1 MALVVYTK
9 SESFRQHITNV
20 LSESVSFESHLRPV
34 LPDTDTAVIHLV
46 HAPAFADELTP
57 WLQQSIKAGVMVA
70 VAADLPAV
78 KQMLDC
84 SHYGV
89 QAYIN
94 AYMTSAN
101 YEQMLRLL
109 RNGQSWY
116 PPQLLA
122 QAMQLARDVLQRQ
135 PDEDPLKLLTPRER
149 EIALAVADGKS
160 NKVVAN
166 MYGISDR
173 TVKTHLTHIF
183 EKLQVKD
190 RVGLVIHMQ
199 QAGHSASDYSLMG

>member
-1 MALVVYTK
+1 MALVVYTN
-9 SESFRQHITNV
+9 SASFKQHIANV
-20 LSESVSFESHLRPV
+20 LSDSLAFKSSLRPV
-34 LPDTDTAVIHLV
+34 TADASVIHLV
-46 HAPAFADELTP
+46 HASAFPEELVP
-57 WLQQSIKAGVMVA
+57 WLQQSIRAGVVVA

-89 QAYIN
+89 QAYFN
-94 AYMTSAN
+94 AYMTPAN

-116 PPQLLA
+116 PPQLMS
-122 QAMQLARDVLQRQ
+122 QAMDLAREVLYRQ
-135 PDEDPLKLLTPRER
+135 ANEDPLKLLTPRER

-160 NKVVAN
+160 NKLVAN
-166 MYGISDR
+166 LYGISDR

-190 RVGLVIHMQ
+190 RVALVIYIQ
-199 QAGHSASDYSLMG
+199 NTGHLLSDYSQMG